1 MLVLTRK
8 VGERILIGD
17 QVVITVVK
25 LGHGSVR
32 IGVDAPPEMAV
43 VREELAMELKRAEQ
57 ELVAEQTR
65 ASSE

>member
-25 LGHGSVR
+25 LGHGGVR

-43 VREELAMELKRAEQ
+43 VREELAIELERAEQ
-57 ELVAEQTR
+57 ELAAAQTR